1 MRIGSSRPEM
11 VAGGGKNEDRV
22 RMSVKGASSSL
33 DSSMGGVLQ
42 LYGLAVVA
50 YSNLRS
56 PLTMR

>member
-1 MRIGSSRPEM
+1 MSIGSSRPEM

-22 RMSVKGASSSL
+22 RMSAKGVSSL
-33 DSSMGGVLQ
+33 DSSTGGVLQ

-56 PLTMR
+56 PLTTR

>member
-1 MRIGSSRPEM
+1 M

-22 RMSVKGASSSL
+22 RMSAKGVSSSL
-33 DSSMGGVLQ
+33 DSSVGGVLQ

-56 PLTMR
+56 LLTTR